1 MDHRRKFRSQTPDPT
16 MWTDGKDGKAE
27 AGRVRE
33 EKVSKRRSHKK
44 EDQRRKKKEVEKHCV
59 FPMFCVSGGS
69 KSRLAKAA
77 GAEASDRIR
86 NQKLHAAVA
95 RSVFPSQNI
104 ILAIPWVG
112 STWSIL

>member
-1 MDHRRKFRSQTPDPT
+1 VDRWTRWKSRGGKSQRREGFR
-16 MWTDGKDGKAE
+16 
-27 AGRVRE
+27 RE
-33 EKVSKRRSHKK
+33 EVISRKIK
-44 EDQRRKKKEVEKHCV
+44 EGRRKKSRNTVF

-95 RSVFPSQNI
+95 RNVFPSQNI